1 MDAGQCLDF
10 LDQRGR
16 FLMGDEFGG
25 LDAVYQQL
33 QLRKLKIP
41 VGDIV
46 PAGAAGPGLYNIQTE
61 ILESFDVTVNAF
73 ELCGDAL
80 GSQIADDLIDCNGVI
95 FVGVLQKIVHDIE
108 RFQLLIRRTGHTV
121 AVLSVSARGCACHFY
136 TSQCPVPLIV

>member
-1 MDAGQCLDF
+1 M
-10 LDQRGR
+10 
-16 FLMGDEFGG
+16 
-25 LDAVYQQL
+25 
-33 QLRKLKIP
+33 
-41 VGDIV
+41 GDIV

-108 RFQLLIRRTGHTV
+108 RFQLLIRRTGHTL
-121 AVLSVSARGCACHFY
+121 AVLSVSAYGDACCFH
-136 TSQCPVPLIV
+136 TNQNPVPFTVQI